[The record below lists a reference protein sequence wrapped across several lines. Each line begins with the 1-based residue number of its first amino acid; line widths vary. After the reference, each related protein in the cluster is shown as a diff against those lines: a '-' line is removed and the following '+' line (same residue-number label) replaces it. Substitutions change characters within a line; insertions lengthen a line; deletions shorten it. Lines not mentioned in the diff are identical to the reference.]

1 MVVAPQVH
9 MCHLQKRI
17 HFLLLN
23 LVNYVRLVLQAHL
36 LITMIPVVQN
46 VLLAV
51 LQTVQSRAHCVPLEN
66 MSMAIY
72 GRSTARNVLKVD
84 FNQVWKK
91 RRVLPVHM
99 DVHHSLELQYVEP
112 VVLEERT
119 FRKLGVML
127 MTILVTNVKVDQLH
141 KPEIKNAKVVILA
154 YTSPKAAKVYANHV
168 RKGIFLNLV
177 LVPVRVAVMENFHQ
191 KVQAPVQVVLLDSM
205 EKQKDTVKNVL

>member
-99 DVHHSLELQYVEP
+99 DKPE
-112 VVLEERT
+112 
-119 FRKLGVML
+119 ML
-127 MTILVTNVKVDQLH
+127 MTIH